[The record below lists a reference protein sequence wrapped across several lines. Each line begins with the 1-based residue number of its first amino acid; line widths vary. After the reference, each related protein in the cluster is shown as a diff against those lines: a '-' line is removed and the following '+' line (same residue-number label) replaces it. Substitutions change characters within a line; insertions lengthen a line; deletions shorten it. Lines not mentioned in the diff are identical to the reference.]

1 MENHD
6 QQEQKATTESIQ
18 STPNTETL
26 EEIIRRI
33 KFTAFVDRVLSGRL
47 LVNPSL
53 QSSGIAKRHQE
64 CSFETFKSNE
74 KLVKDLRGIEGS
86 IVLIGKTGSGKT
98 HLAISIFREAKVSDA
113 RNGYFITV
121 PELLLKIRSAFTP
134 GSTET
139 EEDLIKRFAG
149 YEILVLDDLGA
160 EKTTEWSITTLYLIL
175 DRRNREMKRTIVTTN
190 LTLQDIENTL
200 GARIASRLA
209 EMRVIKL
216 NMQDYRKNR

>member
-1 MENHD
+1 M
-6 QQEQKATTESIQ
+6 TTASIR
-18 STPNTETL
+18 SMPNMETL
-26 EEIIRRI
+26 EDIIGRI
-33 KFTAFVDRVLSGRL
+33 KVTTIVDQESPEIL
-47 LVNPSL
+47 LTSPSL
-53 QSSGIAKRHQE
+53 RASGISKRHQE
-64 CSFETFKSNE
+64 CTFETFKSNE
-74 KLVKDLRGIEGS
+74 KLVKDLQGIEGS

-98 HLAISIFREAKVSDA
+98 HLAISIFREAKVSDS

-175 DRRNREMKRTIVTTN
+175 DRRSREMKRTIVTTN
-190 LTLQDIENTL
+190 LTLQDIEKTL